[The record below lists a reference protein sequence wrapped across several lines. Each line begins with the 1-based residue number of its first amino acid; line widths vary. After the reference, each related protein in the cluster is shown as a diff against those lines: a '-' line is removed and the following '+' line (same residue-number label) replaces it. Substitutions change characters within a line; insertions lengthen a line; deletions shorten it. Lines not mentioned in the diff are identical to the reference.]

1 MARRVNVVIESSK
14 ARNKWNI
21 RFISVARGCHA
32 LKIPAASLS
41 LQLYVYAIPF
51 WQWRTQLTCNA
62 CLVIYHNGRAN
73 LPKWNTKFR
82 EVPNPAWNANYVKC
96 FHLKLEKRRQECT
109 CFASSVGLSFYRRE
123 NETERL
129 KFTALYSF
137 YIDGKFI
144 LYVEFEND
152 RINKWIIF
160 PIFTG
165 GQWSGRETGRWSI
178 SKQSPLMF
186 VLDSL
191 GVNCNGC
198 ARRCLLELNTP
209 PLINKAQL
217 PLMSNRKHRN
227 FYAPF
232 PHLSLLSFLIP
243 HISM

>member
-1 MARRVNVVIESSK
+1 MADTLWKFQQLRFLYNYTYTRYLSGNGEHNLLATRVSLYIITAVQTYQSEIRSFAKFQIPHGTLTTWNVFTWSSK
-14 ARNKWNI
+14 NGDENDVLVSVRAWVY
-21 RFISVARGCHA
+21 RFTGD
-32 LKIPAASLS
+32 
-41 LQLYVYAIPF
+41 
-51 WQWRTQLTCNA
+51 
-62 CLVIYHNGRAN
+62 
-73 LPKWNTKFR
+73 
-82 EVPNPAWNANYVKC
+82 
-96 FHLKLEKRRQECT
+96 
-109 CFASSVGLSFYRRE
+109 E
-123 NETERL
+123 NETEGL

-152 RINKWIIF
+152 TINKWITF
-160 PIFTG
+160 PIFTA

-232 PHLSLLSFLIP
+232 PHLSLLNFLIP